1 MARSQPVRALL
12 VPLVVTT
19 LLDCGG
25 AHRPREVAQ
34 APTGAPTTTSTQD
47 SDALLER
54 LLADRDRVEDQT
66 MSAWYDPKLAIA
78 NVRPEALA
86 NLEATTGPL
95 GELPFYDLDL
105 DVHPAAQT
113 FMLEERV
120 YFQNRSSQTLPDL
133 MFRIYANTVGAG
145 EPPEKLARGHCV
157 ATACTVEVVGRDTI
171 VVHPAEPLAPGAR
184 IRVVFHIVGS
194 LESIDSSRT
203 TMNGAA
209 MSSLKTLM
217 GGDDGDYGL
226 LAVGDDI
233 LSFGNF
239 YPVLAR
245 RGEGDWDLDAS
256 TLGDLGPDALSHV
269 RAHIEVPSGTVVAA
283 SGFVTRDEDA
293 GGRHRVDI
301 VAGCMRDI
309 AFLASDKFTSAER
322 LEGGV
327 KVRSYFRV
335 TDRAM
340 GEKVLDVAAW
350 ALRDFQTRFGPY
362 PYRELDMV
370 EQALVGGAGGVE
382 FAGLATVASTFY
394 KPAGAPPSGVAA
406 ALLGSVK
413 VDESTA
419 EFTAAHE
426 VGHQWWHGIVGS
438 DSRSHPWQDEAMAQ
452 FSAILYSED
461 RYGAARAKHDGDTNA
476 RLSYAMMR
484 ALGNPDG
491 AVDAPA
497 GHQSQIVYG
506 GLVYG
511 KGPYYLVALRKQLGD
526 AAFFGAL
533 QAYVKQYY
541 LGFAPPHAIEDAM
554 ARAAG
559 RDALKVQSLSHRWL
573 LEAHG
578 DEDVG
583 NGGLLPSGVTPSN

>member
-1 MARSQPVRALL
+1 VRALL
-12 VPLVVTT
+12 VPLAIT

-25 AHRPREVAQ
+25 AHRPRDVSQ
-34 APTGAPTTTSTQD
+34 VPIGASSATTSTAD
-47 SDALLER
+47 SDALLETM
-54 LLADRDRVEDQT
+54 LADRDRVEDQA
-66 MSAWYDPKLAIA
+66 MSAWYDPKLVVA
-78 NVRPEALA
+78 NVRPEALQ
-86 NLEATTGPL
+86 NLESTTGPL
-95 GELPFYDLDL
+95 DELPFYDLDL
-105 DVHPAAQT
+105 DVQPAAQT

-120 YFQNRSSQTLPDL
+120 YFQNRSSQPLADL

-157 ATACTVEVVGRDTI
+157 ATACTVEVAGRDTL

-184 IRVVFHIVGS
+184 IRVVFRIIGS
-194 LESIDSSRT
+194 LETIDAERT

-217 GGDDGDYGL
+217 SGGDGDYGL

-245 RGEGDWDLDAS
+245 RGDGDWDLDPS
-256 TLGDLGPDALSHV
+256 TVGDLGPDALSHV

-283 SGFVTRDEDA
+283 SGVVTRDEDA

-301 VAGCMRDI
+301 AAGCMRDI
-309 AFLASDKFTSAER
+309 AFFASDKFTSAER
-322 LEGGV
+322 FEDGV
-327 KVRSYFRV
+327 KVRSYFR
-335 TDRAM
+335 TTERAM

-350 ALRDFQTRFGPY
+350 ALRDFQKRFGPY
-362 PYRELDMV
+362 PYRELDIV

-382 FAGLATVASTFY
+382 FAGLATVASMFY
-394 KPAGAPPSGVAA
+394 KAFVE
-406 ALLGSVK
+406 
-413 VDESTA
+413 ESTA
-419 EFTAAHE
+419 EFTTAHE

-452 FSAILYSED
+452 FSAMLYAED
-461 RYGAARAKHDGDTNA
+461 RYGAARAKRDGDANA
-476 RLSYAMMR
+476 RLSYATMR
-484 ALGNPDG
+484 MLGNPDD

-533 QAYVKQYY
+533 RAYVKQYY

-559 RDALKVQSLSHRWL
+559 SDGLKIQSLSHRWL

-583 NGGLLPSGVTPSN
+583 KDVH